1 MPVIRID
8 YDNEKVKDEDVK
20 ALSEATREIVVE
32 VTKLDDV
39 FVYANS
45 SQIKVGIHPIEIF
58 VEVSA
63 HKISEPDKTI
73 AEVKSRLAE
82 WKEKNG
88 FPHLINLTLSP
99 MQWKIE
105 TGI

>member
-8 YDNEKVKDEDVK
+8 YDNEKVKSEDVV
-20 ALSEATREIVVE
+20 ALSEATREIVME

-45 SQIKVGIHPIEIF
+45 SEIKVKIHPIEIF

-63 HKISEPDKTI
+63 HKIPEPDKTI
-73 AEVKSRLAE
+73 AEIKSRLVE
-82 WKEKNG
+82 WKQKNG
-88 FPHLINLTLSP
+88 FSHPINLTLSP

-105 TGI
+105 IGI

>member
-8 YDNEKVKDEDVK
+8 YDNQKVKDEDVK
-20 ALSEATREIVVE
+20 ALSEATREIVIE
-32 VTKLDDV
+32 VTGIGDV

-45 SQIKVGIHPIEIF
+45 SQIKVGIHLIEIF

-63 HKISEPDKTI
+63 HKVPNPDKTI
-73 AEVKSRLAE
+73 AEIKSQLSE
-82 WKEKNG
+82 WKKKAE
-88 FPHLINLTLSP
+88 FRHLINLTLSP

-105 TGI
+105 IGI